1 MQSIYRET
9 TSTALLEGLHDVENH
24 AAWREFDERFRP
36 MLVNFCA
43 RLGLTGE
50 DAADVAQETI
60 LHFVRDYRAGKY
72 DRTRG
77 RLGPWLMGIARH
89 RLSDAFTKKAARRE
103 ARGESAMV
111 MLPDESE
118 LGALWESE
126 CRRAVLENAMQEMTQ
141 SSRVSPLTLEAF
153 RLHVVDE
160 LSVEDVASRLGT
172 TPRMVY
178 LAKHRCLRRLRGF
191 VDMMS
196 ERYGLV

>member
-1 MQSIYRET
+1 
-9 TSTALLEGLHDVENH
+9 
-24 AAWREFDERFRP
+24 
-36 MLVNFCA
+36 
-43 RLGLTGE
+43 
-50 DAADVAQETI
+50 
-60 LHFVRDYRAGKY
+60 
-72 DRTRG
+72 
-77 RLGPWLMGIARH
+77 
-89 RLSDAFTKKAARRE
+89 
-103 ARGESAMV
+103 
-111 MLPDESE
+111 
-118 LGALWESE
+118 
-126 CRRAVLENAMQEMTQ
+126 MQEMTQ